1 MEAKK
6 TRGLEP
12 KTTRTSEAKTEKI
25 KVTVRHEEVKELEVS
40 FPYYV
45 KDEFVVIK
53 FFDRRK
59 GIMVADYGFSKYIQY
74 MDMPEDWIAYKPTTE
89 EEFNEK
95 FNEVVNAL
103 IDKNNEKTI

>member
-1 MEAKK
+1 MNDLINNNLKN
-6 TRGLEP
+6 RIM
-12 KTTRTSEAKTEKI
+12 EAKTEKI
-25 KVTVRHEEVKELEVS
+25 RVTVSREEVRELEIS

-59 GIMVADYGFSKYIQY
+59 GIMIADYGFSKYIQY
-74 MDMPEDWIAYKPTTE
+74 MDMPENWITYKPTTE

-95 FNEVVNAL
+95 FNEVINAL
-103 IDKNNEKTI
+103 IDKKNEKTI